1 MEVITGSCLY
11 CGQQQT
17 IRVGGKISEDK
28 ANLIATENCCCDG
41 ALKARTAEET
51 LSRIEAL
58 FGEGCR
64 EMGFEY
70 ACDVDQKR
78 TLRTISEAV
87 LLKQFEEIKVKL
99 PNGDTASFKPCAG
112 MVEISREMKRKRTV

>member
-1 MEVITGSCLY
+1 MEMITGSCMY

-17 IRVGGKISEDK
+17 ICVSGKISEDE
-28 ANLIATENCCCDG
+28 ANLIATEKCACDG

-78 TLRTISEAV
+78 TLRTISEAI
-87 LLKQFEEIKVKL
+87 LLEEFKEIKVKL
-99 PNGDTASFKPCAG
+99 PNGDTASFKLCAG
-112 MVEISREMKRKRTV
+112 TVEISRETKCKRTV